1 MKSISKSSAGR
12 RPHRRPG
19 AAVALLATAALT
31 LAACGAGEDG
41 ASASAGSGDTSGLDQ
56 AQENIDGALKA
67 PTEISQTTELSEA
80 PPSSGSVIFLANAV
94 PATSI
99 IGDGVQEAAE
109 AIDWDYDEVTYD
121 TANPATLQ
129 SALMTALSKE
139 PSAVVVTGVSPDLYG
154 EATVKAYEEA
164 GVPIVAAGV
173 CPVKATETIIAG
185 PSNCDQENSVGSLL
199 ADWIAVDSEGTGQV
213 LHANVTAYPS
223 YLAVADGLE
232 SELGTA
238 CPDCEL
244 QTIELTAA
252 QVSDGQVVPTTVN
265 TLRANPGIKYVVFDN
280 AAYTNGFDAAAK
292 AAGLTDIT
300 VVGRQADQAAITA
313 LQNGGAGAW
322 TVSSYQLLGYG
333 ALDAALRAI
342 TDSDGFEGN
351 FVAPIQVLDADNAAD
366 VSVPYNQPEG
376 ALDQYLAL
384 WQVG

>member
-1 MKSISKSSAGR
+1 VKLISKLSAGR
-12 RPHRRPG
+12 RG
-19 AAVALLATAALT
+19 AAVGLLAAAALA
-31 LAACGAGEDG
+31 LAACGQGDGG
-41 ASASAGSGDTSGLDQ
+41 ASASSGDTSGLEQ
-56 AQENIDGALKA
+56 AQKNIDAALKA
-67 PTEISQTTELSEA
+67 PEAITQTNKLASA
-80 PPSSGSVIFLANAV
+80 PPSSGSMIFLANAV

-109 AIDWDYDEVTYD
+109 AIGWTYDEVTYD

-129 SALMTALSKE
+129 SALMTALSKN

-154 EATVKAYEEA
+154 QATVDAYEKA

-173 CPVKATETIIAG
+173 CPVKATDTIIAG
-185 PSNCDQENSVGSLL
+185 PSGCDQEKSVGSLL
-199 ADWIAVDSEGTGQV
+199 ADWIAVDSNGGGQV

-232 SELGTA
+232 KELDQA
-238 CPDCEL
+238 CPDCSL
-244 QTIELTAA
+244 KTIELTAA
-252 QVSDGQVVPTTVN
+252 QVSGGEIVPTVVN
-265 TLRANPGIKYVVFDN
+265 TLRSNPTIKYVVFDN

-313 LQNGGAGAW
+313 LQSGGGGAW
-322 TVSSYQLLGYG
+322 TASSYQALGYG
-333 ALDAALRAI
+333 AMDAALRSV
-342 TDSDGFEGN
+342 TNSEGYDGN

-366 VSVPYNQPEG
+366 VAVPYNQPEG
-376 ALDQYLAL
+376 ALDQYLEL